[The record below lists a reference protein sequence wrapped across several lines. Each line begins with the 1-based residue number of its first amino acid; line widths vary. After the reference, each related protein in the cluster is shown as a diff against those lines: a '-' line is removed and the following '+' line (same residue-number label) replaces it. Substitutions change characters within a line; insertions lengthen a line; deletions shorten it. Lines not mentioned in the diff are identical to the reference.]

1 MTMKWNVLVSVAA
14 LMIPGIV
21 SAQAPQEVE
30 DEDVQHQVS
39 ITFSPFHLAQPIVE
53 ITGEYRLTDKIGAA
67 LILGGGSI
75 KSGDTKFTAFEGGAQ
90 FRYYAL
96 GTFIHG
102 MQVGAEVLYLYLSK
116 NDDDTA
122 VEASGDGLAIGPFLG
137 YKIATNLGFT
147 FEAQGGVQYLFAAA
161 KAESGSA
168 SATAK
173 DSDIIP
179 LININLG
186 WSF

>member
-1 MTMKWNVLVSVAA
+1 MMLKMNVLVGLMMS
-14 LMIPGIV
+14 MIPGV
-21 SAQAPQEVE
+21 LAAQSAPEEV
-30 DEDVQHQVS
+30 DADVQHQVS
-39 ITFSPFHLAQPIVE
+39 ITFSPFLLVQPIVE

-75 KSGDTKFTAFEGGAQ
+75 SSGDTKFTAFEGGAQ

-122 VEASGDGLAIGPFLG
+122 IEASGDGLAIGPFLG

-147 FEAQGGVQYLFAAA
+147 FEAQGGVQYVFAAA
-161 KAESGSA
+161 KAESGST
-168 SATAK
+168 SATAEE
-173 DSDIIP
+173 SDIIP
-179 LININLG
+179 LVNINLG